1 MIKVLMSS
9 TTPVIRDGVT
19 GVMLNLYKNIDKE
32 KFHIDF
38 VAINEPDEDL
48 KKSFI
53 SDGSN
58 MTIIPREIK
67 HPLRY
72 ILQYAKCCKGYDI
85 VHVHGNSA
93 TMVLE
98 MLAAKLAG
106 VHVRVAHSHNTYCV
120 SKTIDKVF
128 RPLFY
133 ALCNVR
139 LACGGAAGK
148 WLFGKRKFSIVNNGI
163 DTERFMFDS
172 FKRTECREDLNL
184 NDAIVI
190 GNIANFLSAKN
201 HLFLIDIFN
210 ELFQLNSSCRLILI
224 GTGELMK
231 KAKDKVAMLGIE
243 PFVLFT
249 GSVNDVTKFLNA
261 MDVVIM
267 PSLNE
272 GFPLTLVEE
281 QANGLTC
288 YVSDAI
294 TKKVNLTGNVQFLPL
309 KNSALEWA
317 THINKDYIQV
327 FDRSKKSKESIEMIR
342 ENYYDIKD
350 AISRLERIYI
360 SLGEK

>member
-1 MIKVLMSS
+1 
-9 TTPVIRDGVT
+9 
-19 GVMLNLYKNIDKE
+19 
-32 KFHIDF
+32 
-38 VAINEPDEDL
+38 
-48 KKSFI
+48 
-53 SDGSN
+53 
-58 MTIIPREIK
+58 
-67 HPLRY
+67 
-72 ILQYAKCCKGYDI
+72 
-85 VHVHGNSA
+85 
-93 TMVLE
+93 
-98 MLAAKLAG
+98 
-106 VHVRVAHSHNTYCV
+106 
-120 SKTIDKVF
+120 
-128 RPLFY
+128 
-133 ALCNVR
+133 
-139 LACGGAAGK
+139 
-148 WLFGKRKFSIVNNGI
+148 
-163 DTERFMFDS
+163 
-172 FKRTECREDLNL
+172 
-184 NDAIVI
+184 
-190 GNIANFLSAKN
+190 
-201 HLFLIDIFN
+201 
-210 ELFQLNSSCRLILI
+210 
-224 GTGELMK
+224 MK